1 MEKRRFQNKVATSGF
16 TLPVAAS
23 FTTLLWCAEGIYTLN
38 RLWGWVLCAVMTYLW
53 IETNNAY
60 SLLRIRS
67 RLTSAIFVFLTG
79 CMFSLHPLQ
88 DSLFVS
94 CLMLGSYY
102 LIFKSYQQT
111 NVSVCFLHTFLCIG
125 LGSLLF
131 PQLLYFA
138 PFYFWYA
145 SVYLRSLTWHSFW
158 AGLTGLILPYWF
170 MAGYALY
177 TGEISI
183 LKAHFCELTNFRAF
197 SLETYLQHPPL
208 QAAIIGLIVIFSLVA
223 SIHYIR
229 TSFND
234 KIRTRMFMYLI
245 LFQEFLITLF
255 LILQPMH
262 FGILSGLLIMNSAPI
277 LSHFFAL
284 TGSKLTNAAFIL
296 FLVLFTVLSLL
307 NIWIQL

>member
-111 NVSVCFLHTFLCIG
+111 NVSVCFLHTFLC
-125 LGSLLF
+125 GSAFGCKPAFPAAALF
-131 PQLLYFA
+131 
-138 PFYFWYA
+138 
-145 SVYLRSLTWHSFW
+145 
-158 AGLTGLILPYWF
+158 
-170 MAGYALY
+170 
-177 TGEISI
+177 
-183 LKAHFCELTNFRAF
+183 
-197 SLETYLQHPPL
+197 
-208 QAAIIGLIVIFSLVA
+208 
-223 SIHYIR
+223 R
-229 TSFND
+229 T
-234 KIRTRMFMYLI
+234 
-245 LFQEFLITLF
+245 
-255 LILQPMH
+255 
-262 FGILSGLLIMNSAPI
+262 
-277 LSHFFAL
+277 
-284 TGSKLTNAAFIL
+284 IL
-296 FLVLFTVLSLL
+296 FLVCFRLSPLVDMAFILGRSDRTDTTLL
-307 NIWIQL
+307 VHGRLCSLYGGNQYTEGTLLRIDKLPSFQS